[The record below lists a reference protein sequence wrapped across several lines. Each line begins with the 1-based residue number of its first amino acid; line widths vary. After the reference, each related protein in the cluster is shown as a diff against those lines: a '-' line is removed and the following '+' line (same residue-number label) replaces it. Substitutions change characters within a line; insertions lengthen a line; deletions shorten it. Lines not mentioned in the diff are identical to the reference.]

1 MVSAPLDWS
10 QCPAVE
16 RIEGKHS
23 GAWLFKGTRT
33 PVSLV
38 FDNLEAGMT
47 IEEIIETYPV
57 SREEI
62 SAALTF
68 AASSAAAPAPE
79 APRPASSFNLARP
92 LR

>member
-1 MVSAPLDWS
+1 MVMTPLDWS

-16 RIEGKHS
+16 RIPGKVS
-23 GAWLFKGTRT
+23 GALLFKDTRT

-47 IEEIIETYPV
+47 IEEVIETYPIT
-57 SREEI
+57 REEI

-68 AASSAAAPAPE
+68 VARSTDAPAPE
-79 APRPASSFNLARP
+79 VPRAAK
-92 LR
+92 

>member
-1 MVSAPLDWS
+1 MMATMAPSLDWS

-47 IEEIIETYPV
+47 IDEIIETYPI

-68 AASSAAAPAPE
+68 AASSVTE
-79 APRPASSFNLARP
+79 ARSEGWDQLF
-92 LR
+92 

>member
-1 MVSAPLDWS
+1 MVAAPLDWS

-16 RIEGKHS
+16 SIPGKHS

-47 IEEIIETYPV
+47 IDEIIETYPI
-57 SREEI
+57 SRQEI

-68 AASSAAAPAPE
+68 AASSTAAPAPE
-79 APRPASSFNLARP
+79 TPRPASSFNLARP
-92 LR
+92 AR